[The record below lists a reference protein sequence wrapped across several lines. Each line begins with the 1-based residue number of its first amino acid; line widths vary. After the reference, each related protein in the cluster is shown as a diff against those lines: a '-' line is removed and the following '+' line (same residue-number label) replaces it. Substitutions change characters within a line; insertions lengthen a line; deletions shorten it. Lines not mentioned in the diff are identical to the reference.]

1 MTRFASLPL
10 AGVVVL
16 ATLAAVAA
24 AEDPPF
30 PWTTYPEM
38 RKEVGR
44 LFDEGKF
51 ADAAAILEKA
61 VVAFPDHLRANT
73 INLALMRVRLGEP
86 DKAVEALRLG
96 LSKGTWYGRYDF
108 FAAVWA
114 PLKAH
119 PGFAAIEAE
128 SEARRA
134 EAEKLVR
141 PRLDVTVPAGA
152 APGERLPL
160 FIALHGGG
168 ENVDDFKPHWTSP
181 LLEQGFVVAY
191 PQSSQLIAPDGF
203 DWMQD
208 VPRTLRELRLVYD
221 GLLRDYPIDPGRVA
235 VGGFSSGGA
244 AALEVVLTDAF
255 PAAAFVSLC
264 PPKPPDFTA
273 DRLTAAA
280 ARGVKGTLLT
290 SERDGRLA
298 AQREMAEAMRGAGL
312 LLEFV
317 VTPDLGHWY
326 PDDLAARID
335 ATLRAVPRLGAGGP
349 AGELSVVEKAIR
361 DSIGWALSK
370 DRARLESILAHDAD
384 FFIFHPDSKSTVRG
398 WDAFAGMLDSFMDP
412 RFKAT
417 SFDVRDLAVRFSRSG
432 EVAWFSAILDDCG
445 EWDGKP
451 SCWKNTRWTGVLE
464 KRDGS
469 WLIVQMHFSFA
480 SDAVRAECRTA
491 AGAAPGPR

>member
-1 MTRFASLPL
+1 MRKTRLTVPI
-10 AGVVVL
+10 VVLLLGVL
-16 ATLAAVAA
+16 ATAA
-24 AEDPPF
+24 AQDLPF
-30 PWTTYPEM
+30 PWTAYPEM

-44 LFDEGKF
+44 LFEEGKF

-73 INLALMRVRLGEP
+73 VNLAFMRVRLGEL

-96 LSKGTWYGRYDF
+96 LAKGTWYGTYDF
-108 FAAVWA
+108 FAEAWA

-119 PGFAAIEAE
+119 PGFAEVAAQ

-141 PRLDVTVPAGA
+141 PRLDVLIPPGA
-152 APGERLPL
+152 APGARLPL

-168 ENVDDFKPHWTSP
+168 ENVDAFKPHWTSP

-191 PQSSQLIAPDGF
+191 PQSSQLVAPDGF

-208 VPRTLRELRLVYD
+208 VPRTLRELRVVYD
-221 GLLRDYPIDPGRVA
+221 GLLRDYPVDPGRVA

-244 AALEVVLTDAF
+244 AALEVVLNDAF
-255 PAAAFVSLC
+255 PVVAFVSLC
-264 PPKPPDFTA
+264 PPKPPDFA
-273 DRLTAAA
+273 VDRLAAAA

-312 LLEFV
+312 LLDFV

-335 ATLRAVPRLGAGGP
+335 ATLR
-349 AGELSVVEKAIR
+349 SVVR
-361 DSIGWALSK
+361 L
-370 DRARLESILAHDAD
+370 DRPAAEQ
-384 FFIFHPDSKSTVRG
+384 
-398 WDAFAGMLDSFMDP
+398 P
-412 RFKAT
+412 R
-417 SFDVRDLAVRFSRSG
+417 SR
-432 EVAWFSAILDDCG
+432 
-445 EWDGKP
+445 
-451 SCWKNTRWTGVLE
+451 
-464 KRDGS
+464 
-469 WLIVQMHFSFA
+469 
-480 SDAVRAECRTA
+480 
-491 AGAAPGPR
+491 